1 MTFCL
6 ILPLCITTKTF
17 QNRQLGCNWPA
28 RFQFKFN
35 KNPDLTVWE
44 SQPDSI
50 WCRNILQNLPRNNLH
65 HYSNE
70 RHQIKTLF
78 SLKNMH
84 FTIHNTHNNSL
95 KTTRFLLGILGRS
108 KIYEHNAYHSLW
120 SLTCCTQGV
129 IYHLWDELCLQLKAC
144 INFVITLTYT
154 NFVIG
159 RCIFFS

>member
-17 QNRQLGCNWPA
+17 QNRQLGCNRPA

-35 KNPDLTVWE
+35 KNPNLTVWE

-84 FTIHNTHNNSL
+84 FSIHNTHNNSL
-95 KTTRFLLGILGRS
+95 RMIPLRDLSDGAKYINTMLI
-108 KIYEHNAYHSLW
+108 IAYE
-120 SLTCCTQGV
+120 V
-129 IYHLWDELCLQLKAC
+129 
-144 INFVITLTYT
+144 
-154 NFVIG
+154 
-159 RCIFFS
+159 